1 MKKTDGDRAVK
12 QKIFSDIWKKI
23 KEYLFHFIH
32 SISTK
37 MLLLM
42 LVIILPFNML
52 AIWLSERTMSS
63 LIEQSRISVQNVMNT
78 YLSNLDYRMETTA
91 NLLYN
96 LRYNDMYGLTV
107 VKQAGDE
114 KYEGAKI
121 NFYYSQKNY
130 YETTNVTDVWFIYMK
145 KLEDI
150 IVWDGAFSAKKG
162 DEAYVRE
169 EEKEKISSGWI
180 LTEVKGREAA
190 RLFIDI
196 GNITYGGWIYLDN
209 LVEDLQK
216 DLDYEFVELS
226 FSELERKQQ
235 AQDELVVSAYC
246 PRGRFFFNAVL
257 SKSEVTGKIEA
268 IYGIMHVASLIAL
281 LLIPVLY
288 ALIQRLLLHPLRVLN
303 QAQKRLR
310 NGDLDCRITEKA
322 NSIEYEHS
330 FQSFNKMADRIQ
342 DLKIEVY
349 EKELDRKQMELSNL
363 QLQIRPHFLLNTFN
377 LIYTLAQRGQ
387 EKDVQQ
393 VILYLSDYFRYLF
406 RSGRN
411 LEIFEKEQHLIE
423 AYIGTAKVRYP
434 GAIEA
439 DYEYDPEIA
448 FVRVPP
454 LLLHNFVENIVKYA
468 ISPGK
473 VTHISIVGQYEDG
486 MVSFMIMDD
495 GGGMTEEQVEE
506 LDRSMREPRKD
517 GLHIGY
523 ANSLKRLRYSY
534 GEKAD
539 IEISSEPGE
548 GVCVTVTFPYDLE
561 EENEPFDSE

>member
-1 MKKTDGDRAVK
+1 MTEEKKAPEIWAKVK
-12 QKIFSDIWKKI
+12 GFCS
-23 KEYLFHFIH
+23 HFIQ

-37 MLLLM
+37 VLLLM
-42 LVIILPFNML
+42 LLLILPFNFL
-52 AIWLSERTMSS
+52 AIWLSERTMST
-63 LIEQSRISVQNVMNT
+63 LIEQARVSVQNSMNT
-78 YLSNLDYRMETTA
+78 YLTNLDYKMETTVK
-91 NLLYN
+91 LLYN
-96 LRYNDMYGLTV
+96 LRYNDIYGLTV
-107 VKQAGDE
+107 IKQAGDE
-114 KYEGAKI
+114 KYAGEKVK
-121 NFYYSQKNY
+121 FYYSQKNY
-130 YETTNVTDVWFIYMK
+130 YDTTNVTDAWFIYLK
-145 KLEDI
+145 KLDDVI
-150 IVWDGAFSAKKG
+150 TWDGAFHSRKD
-162 DEAYVRE
+162 DEVYIRE
-169 EEKEKISSGWI
+169 QEEGEVAGGWTLATI
-180 LTEVKGREAA
+180 KDREAA
-190 RLFIDI
+190 RLFIDS
-196 GNITYGGWIYLDN
+196 GTVTYGGWIYLDT
-209 LVEDLQK
+209 LLDDLKK
-216 DLDYEFVELS
+216 DLDYESIELS
-226 FSELERKQQ
+226 FSDAEKKEAAK
-235 AQDELVVSAYC
+235 DELVVSSYC
-246 PRGRFFFNAVL
+246 KRGRFFLNAVL
-257 SKSEVTGKIEA
+257 SQNEVTGKIEA
-268 IYGIMHVASLIAL
+268 VYGIMHAFSIVAF
-281 LLIPVLY
+281 LLIPILY

-363 QLQIRPHFLLNTFN
+363 QLQIRPHFRLKTFN
-377 LIYTLAQRGQ
+377 LMYTLAQRGQ

-473 VTHISIVGQYEDG
+473 VTHISIVGQYEGG

>member
-1 MKKTDGDRAVK
+1 MTEEKKAPEIWAKVK
-12 QKIFSDIWKKI
+12 GFCS
-23 KEYLFHFIH
+23 HFIQ

-37 MLLLM
+37 VLLLM
-42 LVIILPFNML
+42 LLLILPFNFL
-52 AIWLSERTMSS
+52 AIWLSERTMST
-63 LIEQSRISVQNVMNT
+63 LIEQARVSVQNSMNT
-78 YLSNLDYRMETTA
+78 YLTNLDYKMETTVK
-91 NLLYN
+91 LLYN
-96 LRYNDMYGLTV
+96 LRYNDIYGLTV
-107 VKQAGDE
+107 IKQAGDE
-114 KYEGAKI
+114 KYAGEKVK
-121 NFYYSQKNY
+121 FYYSQKNY
-130 YETTNVTDVWFIYMK
+130 YDTTNVTDAWFIYLK
-145 KLEDI
+145 KLDDVI
-150 IVWDGAFSAKKG
+150 TWDGAFHSRKD
-162 DEAYVRE
+162 DEVYIRE
-169 EEKEKISSGWI
+169 QEEG
-180 LTEVKGREAA
+180 EVAG
-190 RLFIDI
+190 
-196 GNITYGGWIYLDN
+196 
-209 LVEDLQK
+209 
-216 DLDYEFVELS
+216 
-226 FSELERKQQ
+226 
-235 AQDELVVSAYC
+235 VVSSYC
-246 PRGRFFFNAVL
+246 KRGRFFLNAVL
-257 SKSEVTGKIEA
+257 SQNEVTGKIEA
-268 IYGIMHVASLIAL
+268 VYGIMHAFSIVAF
-281 LLIPVLY
+281 LLIPILY
-288 ALIQRLLLHPLRVLN
+288 ALIQHLLLHPLRVLN

-473 VTHISIVGQYEDG
+473 VTHISIVGQYEGG

>member
-1 MKKTDGDRAVK
+1 MTKVK
-12 QKIFSDIWKKI
+12 GFFS
-23 KEYLFHFIH
+23 HFLH

-42 LVIILPFNML
+42 LVIILPFNIL
-52 AIWLSERTMSS
+52 AIWLSERTMSIV
-63 LIEQSRISVQNVMNT
+63 IEQARISVQNSMNT
-78 YLSNLDYRMETTA
+78 YLSNLDYKMETTA

-96 LRYNDMYGLTV
+96 LRYTDPYGLTV
-107 VKQAGDE
+107 IKQTGGE
-114 KYEGAKI
+114 KYEGAKV
-121 NFYYSQKNY
+121 NFYYSQKKY

-150 IVWDGAFSAKKG
+150 IVWDSAFSAKKG

-169 EEKEKISSGWI
+169 QEQGEIVGGWTLVKI
-180 LTEVKGREAA
+180 KNREAA
-190 RLFIDI
+190 RLFIDMR
-196 GNITYGGWIYLDN
+196 NVTYGGWIYLDT
-209 LVEDLQK
+209 LMDELKK
-216 DLDYEFVELS
+216 DLDYDSLELS
-226 FSELERKQQ
+226 FSDAAARQEKGDQL
-235 AQDELVVSAYC
+235 AVSSYC
-246 PRGRFFFNAVL
+246 NRGRFYLNGVL
-257 SKSEVTGKIEA
+257 SKEEITGKIEA
-268 IYGIMHVASLIAL
+268 IYGIMHAFSIVAL
-281 LLIPVLY
+281 LLIPILY
-288 ALIQRLLLHPLRVLN
+288 ALIQHLLLHPLRVLN

-322 NSIEYEHS
+322 NSVEYEHS

-342 DLKIEVY
+342 NLKIEVY

-387 EKDVQQ
+387 EKEVQQ
-393 VILYLSDYFRYLF
+393 IILYLSDYFRYLF

-411 LEIFEKEQHLIE
+411 LELFEKEQHLIE
-423 AYIGTAKVRYP
+423 AYIGTAQVRYP

-486 MVSFMIMDD
+486 VVSFMIMDD
-495 GGGMTEEQVEE
+495 GDGMTEEQVAE
-506 LDRSMREPRKD
+506 LDRSMRNPGKD
-517 GLHIGY
+517 GAHIGY

-548 GVCVTVTFPYDLE
+548 GVCVTLTFPYDLE